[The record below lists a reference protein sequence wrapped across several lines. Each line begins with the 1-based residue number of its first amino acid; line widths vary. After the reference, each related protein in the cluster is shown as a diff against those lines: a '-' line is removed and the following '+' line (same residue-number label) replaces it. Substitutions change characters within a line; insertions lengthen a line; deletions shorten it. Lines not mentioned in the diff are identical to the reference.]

1 MLCRRHNGLMESTFD
16 LIWLSTREH
25 LEHFQE
31 IREATPWYRVF
42 LGGGY
47 DVPQDFPFI
56 EIGRQRF
63 PLVYSSSGALTIA
76 EQLITYS
83 ARNPS
88 NTGLGRRR
96 HTIDAS
102 LAFSVDIAQ
111 HPTLGRFRA
120 RGSPSYFSINWIE
133 LFLPERSLLLC
144 AGARGP
150 GMSRVNRRT
159 DSLFGTI
166 ST

>member
-1 MLCRRHNGLMESTFD
+1 MEPTFD

-25 LEHFQE
+25 LERFQE
-31 IREATPWYRVF
+31 IREATPWYRVL
-42 LGGGY
+42 LGGSY

-56 EIGRQRF
+56 EIGRQKF
-63 PLVYSSSGALTIA
+63 PLVYCSSGALTIA
-76 EQLITYS
+76 ANLLTYS
-83 ARNPS
+83 AQNPS
-88 NTGLGRRR
+88 DTGLGRRR
-96 HTIDAS
+96 HNIDAS
-102 LAFSVDIAQ
+102 FAFSVDIAW

-159 DSLFGTI
+159 DSLFGAMTNWANEKT
-166 ST
+166 S